1 MKKNSNNRTTTGTS
15 SPLDIQ
21 KSAFDIVSIF
31 IIVISLVV
39 SCANDTKQYDK
50 QIGDK
55 EYFKS

>member
-1 MKKNSNNRTTTGTS
+1 M
-15 SPLDIQ
+15 DIQ

-50 QIGDK
+50 QIGDE